1 MEKVNGLLLKN
12 IFTKFYEKKKI
23 TNFLIVFI
31 FFIKVVSKL
40 SWNNLLTLVIKIL
53 FLNTFN
59 RLNLILNISIW
70 ILTNIT
76 NIFGWPH

>member
-40 SWNNLLTLVIKIL
+40 S
-53 FLNTFN
+53 
-59 RLNLILNISIW
+59 
-70 ILTNIT
+70 
-76 NIFGWPH
+76 